1 MRCFDVHVPLPPL
14 TSQRRAYGI
23 GVAHSILVTFV
34 ERQEKG
40 SYKESGSA
48 RDQLYLFPSFALG
61 ASCILNL
68 FTYLLH
74 QSTNAALQN
83 HVIVI
88 IINRVFPKQS
98 AKAHS
103 SNASPRRLFVPNR
116 NFSASMQSAQI
127 PSALCLAKHRAF
139 LAPPSLLQNV
149 GEHFP
154 AESSLPPLKRN
165 DGCSPHSRCVV
176 TRN

>member
-1 MRCFDVHVPLPPL
+1 MRKQSTMAKSRGRVRVRVYMVLPSHGHPAVSSCPHDTTVSFWRVRAVFYHSCILLVFSFIKIQLAKWYYSTVRCFDVHVPLPPL

-74 QSTNAALQN
+74 QSTNAAL
-83 HVIVI
+83 
-88 IINRVFPKQS
+88 
-98 AKAHS
+98 AH
-103 SNASPRRLFVPNR
+103 
-116 NFSASMQSAQI
+116 
-127 PSALCLAKHRAF
+127 F
-139 LAPPSLLQNV
+139 L
-149 GEHFP
+149 
-154 AESSLPPLKRN
+154 
-165 DGCSPHSRCVV
+165 
-176 TRN
+176 